1 MFKRKLLVD
10 EVSLIPAELREVFDL
25 YKKSGYEIFLVGGGV
40 RNILVGKVPI
50 NSDLTTNA
58 TPEESLKILQKYN
71 PFYEND
77 FGTVSFKLTVGDHDE
92 LFEITTYRSEKEYS
106 DFRRPD
112 EVVWG
117 KSLEEDV
124 QRRDFTINAVVIG
137 KGESSVDYE
146 LIDYFDGVGD
156 FEKGLIKAVG
166 EAEKRFTEDAL
177 RMLRAIRFASI
188 LGFTIEEKTL
198 EAIKN
203 KSSLLEKISKERVN
217 QELVKILESNYP
229 ADGVWMMISTGLMEQ
244 VMPEILEGRGVKQ
257 GGHHHLSVMEHSI
270 EALKNCSPSSAV
282 VRLAALLHDVG
293 KPRTQRF
300 KCRKCGKMYKGLEE
314 EIYQCPECGYSQ
326 ETRKMI
332 TFYGHEV
339 VGARMVEAIA
349 TRLRFGKK
357 EVEKLT
363 LLVRQ
368 HMFHY
373 QPEMTDAAI
382 RRLIKKIGKENI
394 AEMMLLRVA
403 DRKGGGSKTTSWR
416 MMELQKR
423 IGEQLYEPM
432 EVKDLV
438 VNGVDV
444 MQILSVPAGPVI
456 GKVLNQLFDEVIE
469 DTSKNNKE
477 YLEQRIKELGVGKII

>member
-1 MFKRKLLVD
+1 MYKRKLLVD
-10 EVSLIPAELREVFDL
+10 EVNLIPSELRDVFDL
-25 YKKSGYEIFLVGGGV
+25 YKNEGFEIFLVGGGV
-40 RNILVGKVPI
+40 RNILVGKVPV

-58 TPEESLKILQKYN
+58 TPEESLKILKKHD

-77 FGTVSFKLTVGDHDE
+77 FGTVSFKLKVGDHDE

-137 KGESSVDYE
+137 KGEKSTDYE
-146 LIDYFDGVGD
+146 LIDYFDGLTD

-166 EAEKRFTEDAL
+166 DAEKRFTEDAL

-203 KSSLLEKISKERVN
+203 KSVLLEKISKERVN
-217 QELVKILESNYP
+217 QELTKILESSYP

-244 VMPEILEGRGVKQ
+244 VIPELMESKGVRQ
-257 GGHHHLSVMEHSI
+257 GGHHRLSVLEHSI
-270 EALKNCSPSSAV
+270 ESLKNCSAPGV
-282 VRLAALLHDVG
+282 IVRLASLLHDVG

-300 KCRKCGKMYKGLEE
+300 KCRKCGKMYKGLSEE
-314 EIYQCPECGYSQ
+314 MYKCEVCGFDQ
-326 ETRKMI
+326 PTTKMI

-339 VGARMVEAIA
+339 VGARMTEAIA

-357 EVEKLT
+357 EIEKLT

-382 RRLIKKIGKENI
+382 RRLIRKIGKENI
-394 AEMMLLRVA
+394 AEMMLLRIA

-432 EVKDLV
+432 EVRDLAI
-438 VNGVDV
+438 NGLDV
-444 MQILSVPAGPVI
+444 MKILDVSAGPVI
-456 GKVLNQLFDEVIE
+456 GKTLNLLFEEVIE
-469 DTSKNNKE
+469 DTSKNNRE
-477 YLEQRIKELGVGKII
+477 YLEKRVKEINLG